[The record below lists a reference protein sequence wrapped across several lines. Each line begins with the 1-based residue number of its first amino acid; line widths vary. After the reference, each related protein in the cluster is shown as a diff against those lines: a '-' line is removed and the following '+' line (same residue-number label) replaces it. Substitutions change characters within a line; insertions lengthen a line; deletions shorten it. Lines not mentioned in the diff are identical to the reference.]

1 MYTEIAA
8 EMVKTTFRN
17 LHGGLK
23 FIPRAFWMEWRNL
36 ATLFYLHI
44 KELIQLQCFLFHI
57 KEITPFPLIV
67 RILVPG
73 KNRVT
78 RESLQWDCTNDSTN
92 AKFPT

>member
-44 KELIQLQCFLFHI
+44 KELIQL
-57 KEITPFPLIV
+57 
-67 RILVPG
+67 
-73 KNRVT
+73 
-78 RESLQWDCTNDSTN
+78 
-92 AKFPT
+92 

>member
-44 KELIQLQCFLFHI
+44 KELIQFCCFKFHKI
-57 KEITPFPLIV
+57 LIY
-67 RILVPG
+67 
-73 KNRVT
+73 
-78 RESLQWDCTNDSTN
+78 QYY
-92 AKFPT
+92 